1 MRDVVVRRMLDSSY
15 WDYNGNNPFYDATGN
30 PTANM
35 TLSERRA
42 LSVKNYIT
50 QSFPNI
56 DPNRFQ
62 TIGRGSSN
70 PVANNATET
79 GRQLNRRT
87 EIKVVLA
94 TQ

>member
-1 MRDVVVRRMLDSSY
+1 M
-15 WDYNGNNPFYDATGN
+15 ATGS
-30 PTANM
+30 PTTNM
-35 TLSERRA
+35 SLSERRA
-42 LSVKNYIT
+42 LAVKNYVVKN
-50 QSFPNI
+50 FPNV

-70 PVANNATET
+70 PVASNVTEA

-87 EIKVVLA
+87 EIKVILT